1 MVFIFGLFFLFSLF
15 STTTIAVNN
24 PCSYQ
29 VCVATPAV
37 SPSIEPTADIEASPG
52 PPSCPVLLGTLA
64 EAEIWRQEYYAG
76 EMGSLSKN
84 NWKADFGRNDG
95 QPGCDGLVDLI
106 DREIW
111 RQRYFNNL

>member
-1 MVFIFGLFFLFSLF
+1 MVFIFILFSLFSLF
-15 STTTIAVNN
+15 STTTIAIDN

-29 VCVATPAV
+29 VCVATPATGTPIAPTV
-37 SPSIEPTADIEASPG
+37 SIGAS
-52 PPSCPVLLGTLA
+52 SCPVLLGTLA

-111 RQRYFNNL
+111 RRRYFDNF